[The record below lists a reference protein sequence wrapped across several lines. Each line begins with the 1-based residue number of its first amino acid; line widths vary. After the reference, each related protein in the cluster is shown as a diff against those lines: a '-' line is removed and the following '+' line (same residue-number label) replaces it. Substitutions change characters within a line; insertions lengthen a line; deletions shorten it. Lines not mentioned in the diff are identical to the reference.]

1 MAAGPAAE
9 EASHAPNNQPE
20 PIKLPSP
27 NNTSWT
33 RLILP
38 SLLFLSHKYS
48 FYVVLIFIKN
58 DTL

>member
-38 SLLFLSHKYS
+38 SLLFCPINTPLCCFNIHQK
-48 FYVVLIFIKN
+48 
-58 DTL
+58 

>member
-48 FYVVLIFIKN
+48 FMLF
-58 DTL
+58 